1 MLRLVSS
8 TSGIDRIEAALEW
21 LSIARDSELLVLAP
35 TRGAADELL
44 RASALRSGS
53 AFGIHRRTLRQLAHE
68 LSTAELAGRSIA
80 ALTPLSMEALFTRC
94 VHQVRE
100 KGVFEYFEPVVGTP
114 GFPRAAARTLTEL
127 RMEGV
132 SGQSLRGQGARAED
146 LARILEQYEAELADY
161 SLTDFTGV
169 LEAATTA
176 AGRGDHRL
184 VGLDLLLLDVW
195 PETRRELALLS
206 ALVEAAPGCFAT
218 LPALTGSS
226 EDREDDGSR
235 RDALLVALGGEA
247 EDVEDRVPD
256 TGDNSLSRARRRLF
270 RTELPTE
277 ESARDESLGFFA
289 APDEDRECVEIARR
303 IQRLARPGAGDGE
316 GVPFDRIAILLREVE
331 SYLPLLEN
339 ALRRAGIPAYFS
351 HGTVRPDPAGRA
363 FLALLACAAEGLSAS
378 RFAEFLSLGEVAAV
392 DESGSAPLREVE
404 WVEPDDEQL
413 VFKTLQ
419 PVEAPVDPGPTES
432 LRVPVHWERLLVDAS
447 VVGGRERWQTRLD
460 GLHAELEL
468 QLREAGSEEEALAG
482 YLEAQLGR
490 LETLRRFALPVIS
503 DLDAFPESASWG
515 EWLSVLEALAS
526 RVLRNP
532 RTVLRLLAELRPMD
546 TVGPVG
552 LDQVRSVVADR
563 LSFLQAEPPARRYG
577 RVFVATIPEA
587 LGRSFDSVFLPGLAE
602 GRFPRKALED
612 PLLLDGDRERMDR
625 GLLVQAGRFRRERA
639 LLHGALGCAESRLL
653 TSFPR
658 VDQTLARARVPSF
671 YALDL
676 LRAADGRLPDL
687 DALEVSASAATL
699 SWPAPDDRSQAIDD
713 TEYDLALLAPL
724 LRSVGD
730 VRGKGRFLLMV
741 NDRLDR
747 SLRSRWH
754 RWKSRW
760 TEFDG
765 LVDASEESLEIL
777 LSQLPTRRSYSPTA
791 LQTLATCPYRFLLY
805 AIHRLRPRDRLVS
818 IEQLDP
824 LTRGSLFHEVQ
835 YRFLNRARE
844 LALLPFHGDFEE
856 EMMELLD
863 ESLEGVAGD
872 YEEKLA
878 PAIPRIWKS
887 EIEALR
893 IDLRGWI
900 RKLLDEEGAWTPVNF
915 EYAFGLS
922 GRAGRDRDADSVE
935 EPATALNGVRLRGSI
950 DLVER
955 DWKRRAIR
963 VTDHKTGRSPATG
976 RLVIGGGETLQP
988 ILYALAAED
997 LLALEGE
1004 TVEGGRLFFC
1014 TQRGGYE
1021 TFDVALDTESRAAA
1035 ESVFELV
1042 ESSLV
1047 GGFLPAA
1054 PREGACQWCDYRSVC
1069 GPYEE
1074 IRVARKKAAALD
1086 KLETLRGRP

>member
-1 MLRLVSS
+1 MRLVTSS
-8 TSGIDRIEAALEW
+8 SGVDRIEAALEW
-21 LSIARDSELLVLAP
+21 LRADRDSGVLVLAP
-35 TRGAADELL
+35 TRGAADDLS
-44 RASALRSGS
+44 RASAKRSGW
-53 AFGIHRRTLRQLAHE
+53 AFGVHRRTLRQLAHE
-68 LSTAELAGRSIA
+68 LSTTELAGRSIA

-94 VHQVRE
+94 VNQVRE
-100 KGVFEYFEPVVGTP
+100 AGAFAYFEPVVGTP

-127 RMEGV
+127 RMEGI
-132 SGQSLRGQGARAED
+132 SAETLRGQGARAED
-146 LARILEQYEAELADY
+146 LARILGRYEAELEEH
-161 SLTDFTGV
+161 SLTDFVGV
-169 LEAATTA
+169 LEAATA
-176 AGRGDHRL
+176 AARRLDHRL

-195 PETRRELALLS
+195 PETGRELSLVS
-206 ALVEAAPGCFAT
+206 ALVKAAQGCFAT
-218 LPALTGSS
+218 IPALSGSG
-226 EDREDDGSR
+226 EDRDDRGR
-235 RDALLVALGGEA
+235 REALLDALGAEAGDAEELTRDAI
-247 EDVEDRVPD
+247 DD
-256 TGDNSLSRARRRLF
+256 SLSRARRRLF
-270 RTELPTE
+270 RTELPGE
-277 ESARDESLGFFA
+277 ASPRDESIAFFA

-303 IQRLARPGAGDGE
+303 IQRLAKDGDA
-316 GVPFDRIAILLREVE
+316 VAFDRIAILLREVE

-339 ALRRAGIPAYFS
+339 ALRRAGVPAYFS
-351 HGTVRPDPAGRA
+351 RGTVRPDPAGRA

-392 DESGSAPLREVE
+392 DESGSAPLKEVE

-413 VFKTLQ
+413 VFKT
-419 PVEAPVDPGPTES
+419 VEPIDAAVEPDTTES
-432 LRVPVHWERLLVDAS
+432 LRVPAQWERLLVDAS
-447 VVGGRERWQTRLD
+447 VVGGRDRWQTRLD
-460 GLHAELEL
+460 GLEAELEL
-468 QLREAGSEEEALAG
+468 QLREAGSEEEALAS
-482 YLEAQLGR
+482 YLQAQLVR
-490 LETLRRFALPVIS
+490 LATLRSFALPVIA
-503 DLDAFPESASWG
+503 DLAALPETASWG
-515 EWLSVLEALAS
+515 EWLSALEALAS

-532 RTVLRLLAELRPMD
+532 RSVLRLLAELRPMD

-552 LDQVRSVVADR
+552 LDQVRSVVAER
-563 LSFLQAEPPARRYG
+563 LSFLREEPPTRRYG

-602 GRFPRKALED
+602 GRFPRRALED
-612 PLLLDGDRERMDR
+612 PLLLDPDRERIDR
-625 GLLVQAGRFRRERA
+625 TLAVQEDRFRRERA
-639 LLHGALGCAESRLL
+639 LLHGSLGCAESRVL

-658 VDQTLARARVPSF
+658 VDQALARARVPSF

-676 LRAADGRLPDL
+676 LRAAEGQLPAL
-687 DALEVSASAATL
+687 GALEVSASEATL
-699 SWPAPDDRSQAIDD
+699 NWPAPDDRSQAIDD

-724 LRSVGD
+724 LRSGAGD
-730 VRGKGRFLLMV
+730 VRGKGRFLLTV

-754 RWKSRW
+754 RWKEPW

-765 LVDASEESLEIL
+765 LVKASDESLEIL
-777 LSQLPTRRSYSPTA
+777 RSQLPTRRSYSPTA

-805 AIHRLRPRDRLVS
+805 AVHRLRPRDQLVS

-835 YRFLNRARE
+835 YQFLNRARE
-844 LALLPFHGDFEE
+844 RSLLPFHGDFEE
-856 EMMELLD
+856 EMMQLLD
-863 ESLEGVAGD
+863 GSLEDVAGA

-878 PAIPRIWKS
+878 PAIPRIWRS

-900 RKLLDEEGAWTPVNF
+900 RKLLDEEEAWTPVNF
-915 EYAFGLS
+915 EYAFGLR
-922 GRAGRDRDADSVE
+922 GRAGRDRDADSTE
-935 EPATALNGVRLRGSI
+935 EPATALRGVRLRGSI

-955 DWKRRAIR
+955 DWKRRTIR
-963 VTDHKTGRSPATG
+963 VTDHKTGRSPAAG

-988 ILYALAAED
+988 VLYALAAES
-997 LLALEGE
+997 LLASEGE

-1021 TFDVALDTESRAAA
+1021 TFDVALDADSREAA

-1054 PREGACQWCDYRSVC
+1054 PREGACRWCDYRSVC

-1074 IRVARKKAAALD
+1074 TRVARKKLGALD
-1086 KLETLRGRP
+1086 KLESLRARP